1 MRTHTVRPASVAA
14 ALIIAAVLAACGSGS
29 PKGASTGSSSA
40 GGSGPGTNQTR
51 IHSESLRLSRCMR
64 ADGVPN
70 FPDPPAGGGF
80 GVKSFA
86 QQSRGKTV
94 SIDGVPV
101 SGPAFRSAIAK
112 CQHYMPQ
119 RPPPTNS
126 QLTLHR
132 AEAVQYGRCM
142 RAHKINIPD
151 PKIEPESGGIGVRID
166 IPAGMTQNSPAFKA
180 ADQTCER
187 LTGF

>member
-1 MRTHTVRPASVAA
+1 MRNYSVRLACVAA
-14 ALIIAAVLAACGSGS
+14 ALIIATALAACGSSS
-29 PKGASTGSSSA
+29 PAGASAGSSVA
-40 GGSGPGTNQTR
+40 GGSGPSTNQTR
-51 IHSESLRLSRCMR
+51 IHNESLRLSRCMR
-64 ADGVPN
+64 ADGVPS
-70 FPDPPAGGGF
+70 FPDPPANGGF

-86 QQSRGKTV
+86 QQSKGKTV
-94 SIDGVPV
+94 SINGVPV

-112 CQHYMPQ
+112 CQHLMPQ
-119 RPPPTNS
+119 KPPPTNS

-151 PKIEPESGGIGVRID
+151 PKIKPESGGIGVQID

-180 ADQTCER
+180 ANQTCER
-187 LTGF
+187 LTRF